1 MNTEKKRI
9 IGISSVIFA
18 VLLLCLFLSVENS
31 RIVTAFII
39 TPVAALI
46 CFMIKKRSTLSVN
59 KKEILLLMTV
69 IAVIYVVLKE
79 MTGLYFGFFVNPYYL
94 SLEIL
99 TERIVPT
106 AFIIV
111 ATEVIRYVILAQKNK
126 TASFIT
132 TLSCILAEVLI
143 YSNIAGIVNFNRFM
157 DLVGLT
163 LFPAVSANFFYNY
176 ISKRYGWLPNVA
188 FRLITT
194 LYVYFVP
201 SVTGMQDALDSCL
214 RIVLPIGLLAFVS
227 LLFEKKKKNAVQK
240 QEKLGW
246 IGVACTLFIIVSVA
260 MLISCQFRFGALVVA
275 TESMTGEINKG
286 DMVIYEEYKDQK
298 IEEGQ
303 VIVFLSN
310 DRKIIHRVVKIEYI
324 ENEVR
329 YYTKGDANDAWDPD
343 YRTEADIV
351 GLTDMKLAYVGYPT
365 LWLRELIQSDN

>member
-31 RIVTAFII
+31 RIVTALII

-46 CFMIKKRSTLSVN
+46 CFIIKKRSTLSVN

-126 TASFIT
+126 TANFIT

-143 YSNIAGIVNFNRFM
+143 
-157 DLVGLT
+157 
-163 LFPAVSANFFYNY
+163 
-176 ISKRYGWLPNVA
+176 
-188 FRLITT
+188 
-194 LYVYFVP
+194 
-201 SVTGMQDALDSCL
+201 
-214 RIVLPIGLLAFVS
+214 
-227 LLFEKKKKNAVQK
+227 
-240 QEKLGW
+240 
-246 IGVACTLFIIVSVA
+246 
-260 MLISCQFRFGALVVA
+260 
-275 TESMTGEINKG
+275 
-286 DMVIYEEYKDQK
+286 
-298 IEEGQ
+298 
-303 VIVFLSN
+303 
-310 DRKIIHRVVKIEYI
+310 
-324 ENEVR
+324 
-329 YYTKGDANDAWDPD
+329 
-343 YRTEADIV
+343 
-351 GLTDMKLAYVGYPT
+351 
-365 LWLRELIQSDN
+365 